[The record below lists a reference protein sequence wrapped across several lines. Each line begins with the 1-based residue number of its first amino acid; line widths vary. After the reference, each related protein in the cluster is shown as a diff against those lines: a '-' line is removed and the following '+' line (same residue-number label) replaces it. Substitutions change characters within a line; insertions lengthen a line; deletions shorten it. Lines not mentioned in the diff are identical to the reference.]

1 MMSRRRFGSVRRLPS
16 GRWQVRYR
24 TSDGRQHTAPET
36 FATKT
41 EATRHLAQV
50 ETDLGRG
57 QWSDPR
63 LGRTTFPAWAAR
75 WETTTVNLR
84 ANTRAAY
91 RNLLRRYLLPTFG
104 PMPLA
109 DLDAMA
115 VRAWLAKLER
125 DRVGASTRAKAY
137 RLLSRILG
145 TAVESGYL
153 ARSPCSIRGA
163 AAEPA
168 PEMRFSTV
176 AEVVALADAIPR
188 RFRALVLVAAYTGL
202 RWGELAGLRVK
213 RVDLL
218 HRRITVAEQLLE
230 VRGRLAFGPTKT
242 GAGLRTV
249 TLPSVAAEALAEHL
263 GVYAEAGPDGLVFS
277 AARGGPI
284 RRSNFTRRVWIPTT
298 RAAGVEGLRFHDL
311 RHTAA
316 TLAVAAGASTRELM
330 VRMGHS
336 SSAAALRYQ
345 HVMAGRDAAIA
356 AALDELVK
364 AASTHSE
371 DPSAVGSGTRVAR
384 TGQSGRKGGG
394 HDRQRWP

>member
-1 MMSRRRFGSVRRLPS
+1 MSRRRFGNVRRLPS
-16 GRWQVRYR
+16 GRWQARYR
-24 TSDGRQHTAPET
+24 TNDGRQHTAPET
-36 FATKT
+36 FASKT
-41 EATRHLAQV
+41 AATRHLAQV
-50 ETDLGRG
+50 ETDLSRG

-63 LGRTTFPAWAAR
+63 LSRTTFAEWAAR
-75 WETTTVNLR
+75 WEATTVNLR
-84 ANTRAAY
+84 ANTQAAY

-115 VRAWLAKLER
+115 VRAWLAKLKR
-125 DRVGASTRAKAY
+125 DGVGASTRAKSY
-137 RLLSRILG
+137 RLLSRILA
-145 TAVESGYL
+145 TAIESGYL
-153 ARSPCSIRGA
+153 TRNPCTIRGA
-163 AAEPA
+163 ASDPVG
-168 PEMRFSTV
+168 EMRFATV
-176 AEVVALADAIPR
+176 AEVAALADAIPP

-218 HRRITVAEQLLE
+218 HRQITVAEQLLE
-230 VRGRLAFGPTKT
+230 VRGRLAFGPPKT

-249 TLPSVAAEALAEHL
+249 TLPAVAAEALAEHL
-263 GVYAEAGPDGLVFS
+263 SRYAEVGPDGLVFPVE
-277 AARGGPI
+277 RGGPI
-284 RRSNFTRRVWIPTT
+284 RRSNFTRRVWIPAT

-356 AALDELVK
+356 AALDELVQ
-364 AASTHSE
+364 AAWAQTE
-371 DPSAVGSGTRVAR
+371 DAAAARSGTRVAR
-384 TGQSGRKGGG
+384 TGQRRQKGK
-394 HDRQRWP
+394 RS